1 MLTRLFAALLFGSMS
16 LVATIHG
23 HAPPHFVTDEL
34 SLPAVEINDNRR
46 PAGELKDGVLTLEL
60 RAARGMWHP
69 EGDSGAGIEIEAF
82 GDADALYAPAPL
94 IRVSEGTQ
102 SPSPFTTI

>member
-60 RAARGMWHP
+60 RAA
-69 EGDSGAGIEIEAF
+69 
-82 GDADALYAPAPL
+82 
-94 IRVSEGTQ
+94 
-102 SPSPFTTI
+102 